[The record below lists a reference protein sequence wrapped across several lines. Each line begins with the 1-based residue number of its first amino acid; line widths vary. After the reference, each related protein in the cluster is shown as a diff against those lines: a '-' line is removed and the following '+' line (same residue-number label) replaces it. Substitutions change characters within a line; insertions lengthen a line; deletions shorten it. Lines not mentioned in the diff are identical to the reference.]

1 MDNSHRDIERLI
13 QENRNNHYKLLTIV
27 GKNKSKEEAIIN
39 YLKNVGWVVYD
50 VEDVVLKLSDNIPKD
65 KVRLRIGTSI
75 KKWVKSVENRVVLTN
90 ANILY
95 SEEMDK
101 MGPFDSFK
109 YLMRGGREGVLFL
122 NAKIRGNMAI
132 YSIPGRPDYSEREM
146 TDVLYIDIE
155 EVDL

>member
-1 MDNSHRDIERLI
+1 MDIETLI

-39 YLKNVGWVVYD
+39 YLKNTGWVVYD
-50 VEDVVLKLSDNIPKD
+50 VEDVVLKLSDNIPED

-132 YSIPGRPDYSEREM
+132 YSTPDRPDYSEREM
-146 TDVLYIDIE
+146 TDVLYVDIE

>member
-1 MDNSHRDIERLI
+1 MDIETLI

-39 YLKNVGWVVYD
+39 YLKNMGWVVYD
-50 VEDVVLKLSDNIPKD
+50 VEDVVLKLSDNIPED
-65 KVRLRIGTSI
+65 KIRLRIGTSI

-132 YSIPGRPDYSEREM
+132 YSIPSRPDYSEREM